1 LRQRLGSLIP
11 TVRSKRA
18 EILRQQQERRLYGA
32 TELPRLELPALLQSQ
47 TTDLG
52 KMIFGST
59 GRLVDK
65 WTHYPRAYEPH
76 FSRFR
81 ETDVRMLEIGVYL
94 GGSLDVW
101 RQYFGPA
108 ATIFGIDIDPRCG
121 ERVTPPNQVRIGSQ
135 ADPDFL
141 AAVVSEMGRPDI
153 ILDDGS
159 HLGTHQRTS
168 FEVLFPLLA
177 DNGIYAIEDL
187 HTSYW
192 AEWSGGVKRPGT
204 GIELVKELIDQMH
217 GWYQIDT
224 PATLAQHWIPAI
236 HIYDSIVLIEKR
248 ARTEPRHVQVGSG

>member
-1 LRQRLGSLIP
+1 
-11 TVRSKRA
+11 VRSKRA

-141 AAVVSEMGRPDI
+141 AE
-153 ILDDGS
+153 
-159 HLGTHQRTS
+159 
-168 FEVLFPLLA
+168 PLP
-177 DNGIYAIEDL
+177 
-187 HTSYW
+187 
-192 AEWSGGVKRPGT
+192 EWSRPPRPS
-204 GIELVKELIDQMH
+204 
-217 GWYQIDT
+217 
-224 PATLAQHWIPAI
+224 PAQVLGRQRRPAESRMTVPPI
-236 HIYDSIVLIEKR
+236 QSP
-248 ARTEPRHVQVGSG
+248 APRHSRGPRQA